1 MNIRK
6 VYFVIISILLLIF
19 QFCESNNSVVEKK
32 QDSSLKIGMRSK
44 QGFSKTKIPE
54 IKFMYCP
61 GYPDIGSCE
70 ELNESNRRP
79 KDRLPIYAVI
89 AIEEGEPDKVCWCE
103 IPEGEFDEVYCRSV
117 CPIVDINGNRIEFKN
132 NKTRVR
138 YFNPIKK

>member
-6 VYFVIISILLLIF
+6 VYFVIISVLLLIF
-19 QFCESNNSVVEKK
+19 QSCESNNSILERK
-32 QDSSLKIGMRSK
+32 QDSSLKIGIRSK

-70 ELNESNRRP
+70 ELNEINKRP

-89 AIEEGEPDKVCWCE
+89 AIEEGEPDKVCWCKIGDE
-103 IPEGEFDEVYCRSV
+103 EFRENSCMLQ
-117 CPIVDINGNRIEFKN
+117 CPVVDRDGNRIEFKN
-132 NKTRVR
+132 NMTRVR